1 MEKPK
6 FIAFVCNAKIFANVS
21 FKILRL
27 VRVFGWSNKAY
38 LYVFDLFLF
47 QVHLTNIGFINILCH
62 VLSCHVVY
70 RKTIMVDLSESM
82 LNLAVQP
89 LKTYLLPHYHNAYNH
104 QTWQGDDLPWG
115 ASTKITLTF
124 WSFGLA
130 RSQDK
135 LKMLYLHY
143 QSASGHQT

>member
-89 LKTYLLPHYHNAYNH
+89 LKTYIYYPTTTMLTTTKLDRVVTYQEELP
-104 QTWQGDDLPWG
+104 PK
-115 ASTKITLTF
+115 SP
-124 WSFGLA
+124 
-130 RSQDK
+130 
-135 LKMLYLHY
+135 
-143 QSASGHQT
+143 